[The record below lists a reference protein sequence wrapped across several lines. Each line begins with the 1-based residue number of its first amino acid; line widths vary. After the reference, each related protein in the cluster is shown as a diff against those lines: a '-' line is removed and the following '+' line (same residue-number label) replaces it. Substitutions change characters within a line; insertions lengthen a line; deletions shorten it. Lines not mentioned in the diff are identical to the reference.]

1 MSLKPIIKWVG
12 GKTQIIDKLYEY
24 FPTEINNYYETFIG
38 GGSVFLKLLEKL
50 EKEEITLTGK
60 IFLSDKNEK
69 LINLYNTIKNNP
81 SEFITKLNEL
91 KTNYTTAEFIE
102 PQKRT
107 KFLVLST
114 EDIEK
119 DKLKKGKAIKH
130 YINKDNSNIKEI
142 IKQGKVVYYYYCRHL
157 FNTSTDDILLAALF
171 VFLNKTCWR
180 GVYRIGPNGFNV
192 PYGNNKNVGIFDED
206 HINNLSSIFNKYDV
220 TFECKSFE
228 DIKID
233 TLTNKDFFYFDPP
246 YYPLNKKSFVAYQK
260 GGFGEELNESLITL
274 CNNLNEKEVKF
285 VHSNSNADYIN
296 EKYKNFEI
304 EKINCKRSINS
315 KKPGSK
321 ELEVIIFNKK

>member
-1 MSLKPIIKWVG
+1 MSLIKPVIKWVG
-12 GKTQIIDKLYEY
+12 GKTQIINELYEY

-50 EKEEITLTGK
+50 EKKEITITGK

-102 PQKRT
+102 PVKRT

-119 DKLKKGKAIKH
+119 DKLKKGKSIKH
-130 YINKDNSNIKEI
+130 YINANSNIEEI
-142 IKQGKVVYYYYCRHL
+142 IEQGKVVYYYYCRHL
-157 FNTSTDDILLAALF
+157 FNTVTGDILLAALF

-180 GVYRIGPNGFNV
+180 GVYRVGPNGFNV

-206 HINNLSSIFNKYDV
+206 HINNLSNIFNKYDI

-228 DIKID
+228 DIDMNI
-233 TLTNKDFFYFDPP
+233 LTTKDFFYFDPP

-274 CNNLNEKEVKF
+274 CNNLNNKEIKF

-304 EKINCKRSINS
+304 NTINCKRSINS

-321 ELEVIIFNKK
+321 VLEVIIYNKK